1 MKRTIFLIGYMGS
14 GKSRIGK
21 ELSDTIS
28 YNFYDLDK
36 FIIANEGL
44 TINEIFEQKKELYF
58 RKIERKYLRKLIS
71 KDEEKVISL
80 GGGTPCYSDNMD
92 LILNTSNSDSIYL
105 NRSIDFLVQ
114 RLYSKISTRP
124 LISHLK
130 NKDELKEFISKHLF
144 ERNQF
149 YLRAKT
155 IFNSNNSKVD
165 QIISELLNILG

>member
-21 ELSDTIS
+21 ELSDKIS

-58 RKIERKYLRKLIS
+58 REIEREYLRQLIS
-71 KDEEKVISL
+71 KDENKVISL

-92 LILNTSNSDSIYL
+92 LILNTNNSDSIYL
-105 NRSIDFLVQ
+105 NRSIDFLVH
-114 RLYSKISTRP
+114 RLYNKISSRP
-124 LISHLK
+124 LISHLN

-149 YLRAKT
+149 YLRAKKILNT
-155 IFNSNNSKVD
+155 NNSKVD

>member
-21 ELSDTIS
+21 DLSCAIS
-28 YNFYDLDK
+28 YNFYDLDD
-36 FIIANEGL
+36 FITTNEGL

-58 RKIERKYLRKLIS
+58 REIEREYLKQLIN
-71 KDEEKVISL
+71 KDENKVISL

-92 LILNTSNSDSIYL
+92 LILNTSSSDSVYL

-114 RLYSKISTRP
+114 RLYNKKSSRP

-130 NKDELKEFISKHLF
+130 NKDQLKEFISKHLF

-149 YLRAKT
+149 YLRAKIILKT
-155 IFNSNNSKVD
+155 NNYEVD
-165 QIISELLNILG
+165 QVISKLISLLG